1 MLPHFC
7 SYVFYSHT
15 IGVDHTNDIKF
26 TCTLLLSIGLPTT
39 TAKHSHQHRNNL
51 PLVPVLRLM
60 CVVGD
65 DWTSAVQHKSHLL
78 MSTFTNDTDNV
89 RKRQITYNT
98 KCHNNISD
106 VMTGYSESLR
116 LRSDGC
122 SVSLRKA
129 ITV

>member
-1 MLPHFC
+1 M
-7 SYVFYSHT
+7 YVYSHN
-15 IGVDHTNDIKF
+15 ISVDHTNDIKF
-26 TCTLLLSIGLPTT
+26 TCTLLLSIPTT
-39 TAKHSHQHRNNL
+39 AAKHSHQHRNNL
-51 PLVPVLRLM
+51 LLVPVLR
-60 CVVGD
+60 
-65 DWTSAVQHKSHLL
+65 SAVQHKSHLL

-89 RKRQITYNT
+89 QWVQYLTNT
-98 KCHNNISD
+98 LTKFYNNISD